1 MARVNNRYTEMSAVS
16 NYITNRSITLLE
28 ELTPLRDNL
37 FLYYKIIDKDNVDKA
52 KASIVPHVKTLNET
66 ANAYKSN
73 IEIVIQNMP
82 LDFNKS
88 IELIDEFIL
97 NLEKFTSDFNKY
109 AEHSAQ
115 FGNTAEAENIY
126 KELEKEGDVLFSF
139 IHNISES
146 MIIPIEQENKA
157 ITKEVNRILLM
168 LVALVIFAIVFTI
181 FIATLVTKQ
190 IVSAVLKIKDGA
202 MTIVKGNFDV
212 DIRSNSRDEI
222 GQLSNSVADMASIF
236 RSILIDI
243 NNLSIDLEKGSISSR
258 INSEKYEGSFKN
270 VASAINNATN
280 QLVEDSLY
288 VVERIKEFG
297 EGNFNSEIREFP
309 GEKVIIK
316 DGLIAVQEALKNVSK
331 DIFEL
336 INAANE
342 GNLEFR
348 LNVSKY
354 IGEWKETTSGLNVFV
369 ENVVVPIKETQ
380 NALNQ
385 FAKGNFE
392 HRITNEYK
400 GEFNNIKETV
410 NFTAETIGSYIN
422 EISDVLTQMADK
434 NFDISI
440 DTEYLGDFKAIQ
452 ESVNL
457 IVTNLNELTRDIISS
472 AEKVSIGAKQIA
484 ESSTSLAQVATEQA
498 GAVEELTSTV
508 AMIAEQSESNALNS
522 DKANGLALNT
532 KENAADGSKQMDKM
546 LVAME
551 EINVASNSISNII
564 KVIDD
569 IAFQTN
575 ILALN
580 AAVEAARAGEHGK
593 GFAVVA
599 EEVRSLAGRSQQAA
613 KETTELI

>member
-1 MARVNNRYTEMSAVS
+1 M
-16 NYITNRSITLLE
+16 
-28 ELTPLRDNL
+28 
-37 FLYYKIIDKDNVDKA
+37 
-52 KASIVPHVKTLNET
+52 
-66 ANAYKSN
+66 
-73 IEIVIQNMP
+73 
-82 LDFNKS
+82 
-88 IELIDEFIL
+88 
-97 NLEKFTSDFNKY
+97 
-109 AEHSAQ
+109 
-115 FGNTAEAENIY
+115 
-126 KELEKEGDVLFSF
+126 
-139 IHNISES
+139 
-146 MIIPIEQENKA
+146 
-157 ITKEVNRILLM
+157 
-168 LVALVIFAIVFTI
+168 
-181 FIATLVTKQ
+181 
-190 IVSAVLKIKDGA
+190 SAVLKIKDGA

-236 RSILIDI
+236 RSILVDI
-243 NNLSIDLEKGSISSR
+243 NNLSIELEKGRISFR
-258 INSEKYEGSFKN
+258 INSEKYEGSFKK

-422 EISDVLTQMADK
+422 EISDALTQMADK

-440 DTEYLGDFKAIQ
+440 DREYLGDFKAIQ

-484 ESSTSLAQVATEQA
+484 ESSTSLAQGATEQA

-508 AMIAEQSESNALNS
+508 AMIAEQSASNALNS

-546 LVAME
+546 LIAME

-613 KETTELI
+613 KETTELIESSVLKVEEGSKIANDTAEALVSIVGQIEEISSLIYSCAVASKEQEKSIEQITIGINQISTVTQRNTSLSEESAAASDELSNQADVFYTSVSDFKLSD